1 MLTGQPELVLLNL
14 MSRHHGA
21 QHSPGGNRGVLR
33 LLNLGKQDDDEFV
46 ATLATDGIRAANAL
60 DQTARNRL

>member
-21 QHSPGGNRGVLR
+21 QHSPGGNRGVLQ
-33 LLNLGKQDDDEFV
+33 LLNLGKQDDEFV
-46 ATLATDGIRAANAL
+46 AALATDGIRAANAL